1 MRRHGRLTAWV
12 ALAAALVTL
21 GATRRAMGQL
31 RVAVMPFKPLTASKG
46 HDWIGPGLAETLT
59 AALAAVPDL
68 RVVERSQLKAVQGEL
83 KLSSEQLAEDEG
95 ALKVG
100 RLIAARRLVLGSFQI
115 AGGEILINGRFVD
128 TQTGVVA
135 QGQTFQLR
143 GRVDRLF
150 DLYPQLTAR
159 VLKTLGVEVSGK
171 AAEAVQAVHA
181 ATQSLPAQEFYV
193 EARERFHERTVEGM
207 QKAVELLQ
215 KAKLEDPSYAL
226 AFASLAEA
234 QAELGNLECSPF
246 YGSWERGAPERCS
259 RWFEPADEE
268 FAQRLGYQGY
278 SDAVDKVGAQKEA
291 LRKRCDRWP
300 QVALANA
307 NTAASLSP
315 SLPAA
320 HRALGLVYWY
330 SGNRRMAEVE
340 ARTLINL
347 NRGDAW
353 GYYLLGLCS
362 SEPEES
368 RQWHQR
374 SLEIDENLAANYSE
388 LAAWAVQEGGKE
400 KEEEARAVLD
410 KGLRL
415 SFGHQAMRLL
425 LAQVLLRMGQPKAA
439 LTHLDLVL
447 ARSPLHPFAHFLRG
461 LALWMAGG
469 PQKPWDLREQWMD
482 AAYLEIYRA
491 QLWDGGLCRENT
503 AGDPWKRSLPEWLRR
518 GDPWKALARAY
529 GEMRSHV
536 GWHDYDLERK
546 PRYCATAPGS
556 QGKALFLA
564 FEGDENKVVQ
574 EYTPYMLYHPD
585 RLTEQEVIEKWWNE
599 FSDRTRIDFVAVVCA
614 GRPVTPDDQ
623 VQVELLFDG
632 KPQPAFSLT
641 ADGHDP
647 VYAGVESRADSP
659 VGGVG
664 RFTRRLEEFRVRGR
678 FKFAALRKQLEDG
691 STHTLMLRV
700 KANGKPLAEGKI
712 PFRLNQPEK

>member
-1 MRRHGRLTAWV
+1 MRRDRCLGPWV

-21 GATRRAMGQL
+21 GATRPAAGQL
-31 RVAVMPFKPLTASKG
+31 RVAVMPFKPLTAGKA

-100 RLIAARRLVLGSFQI
+100 RLISARRLVLGSFQI
-115 AGGEILINGRFVD
+115 ASGEILINGRFVD

-143 GRVDRLF
+143 GRIDRLF
-150 DLYPQLTAR
+150 DLYPQLTTR
-159 VLKTLGVEVSGK
+159 VLKTLGIEVSGK
-171 AAEAVQAVHA
+171 AAEAVQAVHT
-181 ATQSLPAQEFYV
+181 ATQSLPAQELYV
-193 EARERFHERTVEGM
+193 EARERFHERTAEGM

-234 QAELGNLECSPF
+234 QAELGNLECSPHD
-246 YGSWERGAPERCS
+246 GAWARNAPERCS
-259 RWFEPADEE
+259 RWYAPSDEE
-268 FAQRLGYQGY
+268 WAERLGYQGY
-278 SDAVDKVGAQKEA
+278 SDALDKVSAQRDE

-330 SGNRRMAEVE
+330 SGDRRKAEVE

-368 RQWHQR
+368 RQLHER
-374 SLEIDENLAANYSE
+374 SLEIDENLAGNYSE
-388 LAAWAVQEGGKE
+388 LAAWAVQESGGKE
-400 KEEEARAVLD
+400 ADARSLLD

-425 LAQVLLRMGQPKAA
+425 LAELLLRMGEPRAA

-469 PQKPWDLREQWMD
+469 PDKPWNLREQWMD

-491 QLWDGGLCRENT
+491 QLWDPTLCRENQ
-503 AGDPWKRSLPEWLRR
+503 AGDPWKKVFPEWLRR
-518 GDPWKALARAY
+518 GDPWKAWLRAY
-529 GEMRSHV
+529 GDMRSHV
-536 GWHDYDLERK
+536 AWHDQDLQQK
-546 PRYCATAPGS
+546 PRYCAATPGS
-556 QGKALFLA
+556 KGKALFLA

-574 EYTPYMLYHPD
+574 EYVPYMLYHTD
-585 RLTEQEVIEKWWNE
+585 RLTEQEVVEKWWNE
-599 FSDRTRIDFVAVVCA
+599 FSDRTRIDFTAVVCA
-614 GRPVTPDDQ
+614 AQPVTPDDQ
-623 VQVELLFDG
+623 VRVELLFDG
-632 KPQPAFSLT
+632 KPQPAFRLT
-641 ADGHDP
+641 PDGHDP
-647 VYAGVESRADSP
+647 VYAGVESREDSLI
-659 VGGVG
+659 GGVG

-678 FKFAALRKQLEDG
+678 FKFAPLRKQLEDG
-691 STHTLMLRV
+691 SSHTLTLRV
-700 KANGKPLAEGKI
+700 KVNGKPLAEGKV
-712 PFRLNQPEK
+712 PFRLNQPER